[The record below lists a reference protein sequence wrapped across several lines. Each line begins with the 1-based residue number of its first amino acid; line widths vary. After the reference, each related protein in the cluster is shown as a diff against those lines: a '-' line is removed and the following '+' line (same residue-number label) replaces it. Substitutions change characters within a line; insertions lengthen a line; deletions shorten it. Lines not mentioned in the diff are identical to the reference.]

1 MGADSLQQ
9 TLVYSSIHSF
19 RCSHV
24 RSIDQFSLDQ
34 HVMTD
39 TETLTKQGIQE
50 QVVNE
55 LQRSIAGPGQVLML
69 LQ

>member
-1 MGADSLQQ
+1 M
-9 TLVYSSIHSF
+9 
-19 RCSHV
+19 

-69 LQ
+69 LQPFGINE